1 MSQKLSFLLGS
12 GVSRPAKM
20 PSVIQITE
28 KVLSGNGIMRHTD
41 GNYYFGSPLYAH
53 AGFPDEYIPR
63 VVAFLKRLSVE
74 IEQYYSFDRDR
85 AITYEDLFYV
95 AAQIHDS
102 EMGEYDNPI
111 AQAFIDKIM
120 PDIKPLLVR
129 HKNETR
135 KQWKL
140 HEIANEATHYIHDIV
155 WHSLATEP
163 ANLDYLHCV
172 KEVCQDIKLK
182 SVDLFSLNHDIV
194 FEQCFQAWGVKY
206 TEGFGEPING
216 VRYWSPEL
224 FDVPSIKVR
233 LFKLHGSVN
242 WFLFRA
248 NAVSWR
254 NEPVGIP
261 LNGDFWHTQD
271 PDGQLQTPVD
281 GRPMLLA
288 GTFNKMLQYTSG
300 IYADLYYQMY
310 RALRETEI
318 LIVCGYG
325 FGDKGINNRIIEWA
339 YSSDQNVMVVV
350 HAEPESLKV
359 RARGAILKNWD
370 NWLQSSKLVLVQKWI
385 EDTSWKDIYG
395 AIQKRTMNLTHGLD

>member
-1 MSQKLSFLLGS
+1 
-12 GVSRPAKM
+12 
-20 PSVIQITE
+20 
-28 KVLSGNGIMRHTD
+28 MRHTD

-120 PDIKPLLVR
+120 PDIKPLFVR

-172 KEVCQDIKLK
+172 KEVCQNIKLK

-194 FEQCFQAWGVKY
+194 IEQCFQAWDVKY

-261 LNGDFWHTQD
+261 LNGDFWHTKTQMASYKRLLMVAHAFSRYFQQNAAIYERNLRRSILSNVSCLARNRD
-271 PDGQLQTPVD
+271 SNRLWIPVL
-281 GRPMLLA
+281 P
-288 GTFNKMLQYTSG
+288 
-300 IYADLYYQMY
+300 I
-310 RALRETEI
+310 
-318 LIVCGYG
+318 
-325 FGDKGINNRIIEWA
+325 
-339 YSSDQNVMVVV
+339 
-350 HAEPESLKV
+350 KV
-359 RARGAILKNWD
+359 
-370 NWLQSSKLVLVQKWI
+370 
-385 EDTSWKDIYG
+385 
-395 AIQKRTMNLTHGLD
+395 